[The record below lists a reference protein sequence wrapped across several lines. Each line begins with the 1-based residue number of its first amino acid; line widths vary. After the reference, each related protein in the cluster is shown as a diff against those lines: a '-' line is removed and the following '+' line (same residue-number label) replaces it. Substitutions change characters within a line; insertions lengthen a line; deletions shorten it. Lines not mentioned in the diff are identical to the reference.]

1 MKIEDLT
8 DEEITEFNS
17 FIKTE
22 FIFSF
27 DQESFKFLG
36 TMEDINFNVSHE
48 SIDDHNIQLSHI
60 KGFDITQNLIDLIFE
75 ELCCK
80 RFHELGLTEYN
91 FTQYSH
97 GTFLGKVEKLKYLYF
112 SQLFVD
118 KINEYIKGNSK

>member
-8 DEEITEFNS
+8 YEEITEFNS

-27 DQESFKFLG
+27 DQDSFKFFG
-36 TMEDINFNVSHE
+36 TMGDVNFNVSHE
-48 SIDDHNIQLSHI
+48 SIDDHNIQLSVI
-60 KGFDITQNLIDLIFE
+60 KGFDVTQSLIELIFE

-80 RFHELGLTEYN
+80 RFHVLGLKEYN
-91 FTQYSH
+91 FNQYSH

-112 SQLFVD
+112 SQLFVN
-118 KINEYIKGNSK
+118 KINEYLKGK